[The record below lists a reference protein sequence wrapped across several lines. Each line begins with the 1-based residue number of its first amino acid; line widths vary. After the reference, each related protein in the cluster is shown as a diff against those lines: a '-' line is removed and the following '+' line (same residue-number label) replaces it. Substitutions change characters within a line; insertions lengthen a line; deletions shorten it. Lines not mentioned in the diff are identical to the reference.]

1 MARVGHHGT
10 VQSNRVRTI
19 FATVAAAGLL
29 ALAACSGS
37 GQAKW
42 EGNGTG
48 SSPAGGQNFATVKIT
63 APANG
68 AADVP
73 AGTQIAYSAANAS
86 TTDVTV
92 TGASGQTVSGGPG
105 YDKNTWVPDK
115 ELGYGEKYTVKVT
128 STGSDGKTATT
139 TTSFTTMAEPSKTI
153 RFQSWFADNE
163 VVGVAAPLVFKL
175 TGPGVS
181 SKADRAAM
189 QKRLTV
195 ETTPKQA
202 GSWYWFSSTELH
214 YRSQD
219 HWQPGTKIKVN
230 AKTGGLP
237 MGDGYFGR
245 SDLTLDLSVTEKPL
259 TISIDDKTHTLTAN
273 LDGKIKKMPASLG
286 KPSTPSSSGNMV
298 IMTRSTQQVFDSS
311 LGTGGTPVDAPG
323 GYQGPGALDH
333 APDLGRRVHPRGAV
347 VGAPAGP
354 HGRVAWLHQRVDRE
368 RQVDLR
374 QLACRR
380 SGRGQEHRGVP
391 EVGQRLDRLGREL
404 GRLPQGQ
411 RAAGELTT
419 TAGRDWRFVTVHPN

>member
-1 MARVGHHGT
+1 MACVGHHGT

-19 FATVAAAGLL
+19 VATVAAAGLL

-48 SSPAGGQNFATVKIT
+48 STPAGPNTATVKIT

-86 TTDVTV
+86 STDVTV
-92 TGASGQTVSGGPG
+92 TDASGQTVSGGPG
-105 YDKNTWVPDK
+105 YDENTWVPDK
-115 ELGYGEKYTVKVT
+115 ELGYGEKYTVKAT

-181 SKADRAAM
+181 SKADRAAL

-214 YRSQD
+214 YRSQE
-219 HWQPGTKIKVN
+219 HWQAGTKIKVN

-245 SDLTLDLSVTEKPL
+245 SDLTLDLSVTDKPL

-273 LDGKIKKMPASLG
+273 LAGKIKKMPASLG

-323 GYQGPGALDH
+323 GYKVLVHWTMRLTWGGEFIHAAPWSVNQQGHTDVSHGCTNVSTANAKWIYDNSH
-333 APDLGRRVHPRGAV
+333 
-347 VGAPAGP
+347 VGDP
-354 HGRVAWLHQRVDRE
+354 
-368 RQVDLR
+368 
-374 QLACRR
+374 
-380 SGRGQEHRGVP
+380 
-391 EVGQRLDRLGREL
+391 
-404 GRLPQGQ
+404 
-411 RAAGELTT
+411 
-419 TAGRDWRFVTVHPN
+419 VTVKNTGTSLKWGNGWTDWDVSWADYLKGSALPAN